1 MHELSSPFVMVVF
14 GATGDLTQR
23 KLLPALFHLYQKQA
37 LPKHFYLV
45 GFSRRAYSTEQF
57 KEFLK
62 AALQKYYTKH
72 AFNET
77 AWTDFSGR
85 IYYQQG
91 EFEEEQGY
99 RDLIVKLAEFDTH
112 LKACVPRYFYLAT
125 PPDKYGSILKHLHQ
139 TKLSEGCGPYFAPQ
153 GGASTYAEA
162 SVDKSKGKQGSGK
175 WTKVMIEKP
184 FGRDVEDAK
193 SLDKLLAKVFKEE
206 QIYRI
211 DHYLGKETVQNILA
225 FRYSNSLFDP
235 VWNRQF
241 IDYVQITIA
250 ETLGVETRGNFFEG
264 VGTLRDM
271 AQSHLLELMAAIA
284 MKPKVYTS
292 EGIRQ
297 ARAEIISSINRIEP
311 KDVADNVVRGQY
323 GSSVI
328 LASEARPGSETDSG
342 VVSASRRIL
351 PRMTNNIKAYREEVN
366 VDPNS
371 NTETFV
377 ALKLTLNDPRWQG
390 VPFYMRTGKRLSRKA
405 TEISVVFKQPR
416 YGLFNNSSLSERS
429 ESKGKLQSMPSTSSG
444 NNFLTPDILTFR
456 IEPNEGIELCLNAK
470 QTGFHNDFNGIPLSF
485 SYQQNTELPQAYER
499 LLLDAMKGDQ
509 TLFTRTDEVASS
521 WEFIGNILEGWSSE
535 KPRFPNYS
543 PGTWGPGEADELIQ
557 KDGREWLLK

>member
-1 MHELSSPFVMVVF
+1 MVVF

-62 AALQKYYTKH
+62 AALQKYDTKH

-77 AWTDFSGR
+77 AWADFSGR
-85 IYYQQG
+85 IYYQPG

-99 RDLIVKLAEFDTH
+99 RDLIVKLAEFDTY

-125 PPDKYGSILKHLHQ
+125 PPDKYGAILKHLHQ
-139 TKLSEGCGPYFAPQ
+139 TKLSEGCG
-153 GGASTYAEA
+153 
-162 SVDKSKGKQGSGK
+162 QGSDK

-241 IDYVQITIA
+241 IDHVQITIA

-297 ARAEIISSINRIEP
+297 ARAEIIASINCIEP
-311 KDVADNVVRGQY
+311 KDVVDNVVRGQY

-342 VVSASRRIL
+342 VVTSFAQGRI
-351 PRMTNNIKAYREEVN
+351 IK
-366 VDPNS
+366 
-371 NTETFV
+371 
-377 ALKLTLNDPRWQG
+377 Q
-390 VPFYMRTGKRLSRKA
+390 
-405 TEISVVFKQPR
+405 SVSW
-416 YGLFNNSSLSERS
+416 LF
-429 ESKGKLQSMPSTSSG
+429 
-444 NNFLTPDILTFR
+444 IY
-456 IEPNEGIELCLNAK
+456 
-470 QTGFHNDFNGIPLSF
+470 H
-485 SYQQNTELPQAYER
+485 
-499 LLLDAMKGDQ
+499 
-509 TLFTRTDEVASS
+509 
-521 WEFIGNILEGWSSE
+521 
-535 KPRFPNYS
+535 
-543 PGTWGPGEADELIQ
+543 
-557 KDGREWLLK
+557 